1 MLMEGEGSIMV
12 LLDGKMVANKLK
24 EKIKME
30 ISMLDTKP
38 GLAVICIGDDP
49 ASKLYVKLK
58 HKICEELGIYVE
70 EYCFDNNIDEDT
82 ILHLIDELNVS
93 SKIHGIL
100 LQSPVPYHLNILNL
114 FNRISPDKDIDGFNP
129 INAGR
134 LAQGQDSFIPCTPL
148 GIIHI
153 LEEYDIDI
161 EGKNCVVIGRS
172 NIVGRPMAQLL
183 INRNGTVT
191 ICHSKTKNLAD
202 ITKEA
207 DILIVAVGK
216 PKFITEDMV
225 KKGAVVVDVGINR
238 IEDSKSISGDADFDN
253 IKDKC
258 SFVTPV
264 PGGVGP
270 MTIITLMEN
279 LLKAYRNAKGKNI

>member
-1 MLMEGEGSIMV
+1 MV

-24 EKIKME
+24 EKIKLKVNE
-30 ISMLDTKP
+30 LDDKP

-58 HKICEELGIYVE
+58 HKVCEELGIYVE
-70 EYCFDNNIDEDT
+70 EYCFENDVKEENILT
-82 ILHLIDELNVS
+82 LIDKLNS
-93 SKIHGIL
+93 SEKIHGIL

-114 FNRISPDKDIDGFNP
+114 FNKISPEKDIDGFNP
-129 INAGR
+129 INVGR
-134 LAQGQDSFIPCTPL
+134 LAQSQDAFVPCTPL
-148 GIIHI
+148 GVMHI
-153 LEEYDIDI
+153 LEEYGIEI

-191 ICHSKTKNLAD
+191 ICHSKTKDLAN

-207 DILIVAVGK
+207 DILIVAVGR
-216 PKFITEDMV
+216 PNFITADMV
-225 KKGAVVVDVGINR
+225 KDGVVIVDVGINR
-238 IEDSKSISGDADFDN
+238 VEDSKKISGDVDFEN
-253 IKDKC
+253 VKNKC
-258 SFVTPV
+258 SFITPV
-264 PGGVGP
+264 PGGIGP

-279 LLKAYRNAKGKNI
+279 LIKAYNNILEK

>member
-1 MLMEGEGSIMV
+1 MTI
-12 LLDGKMVANKLK
+12 LDGKMVANKLK
-24 EKIKME
+24 EKIKTSIAGLE
-30 ISMLDTKP
+30 NKP

-58 HKICEELGIYVE
+58 HKICQELGIYVE
-70 EYCFDNNIDEDT
+70 EYCFENDVTEEA
-82 ILHLIDELNVS
+82 ILTLIDELNAS
-93 SKIHGIL
+93 EKIHGIL

-114 FNRISPDKDIDGFNP
+114 FNRISPEKDIDGFNP
-129 INAGR
+129 INVGR
-134 LAQGQDSFIPCTPL
+134 LAQGQDAFVPCTPL
-148 GIIHI
+148 GVIHV
-153 LEEYDIDI
+153 LEEYGVEI

-191 ICHSKTKNLAD
+191 ICHSKTNDLAS

-216 PKFITEDMV
+216 PGFITGDMI
-225 KKGAVVVDVGINR
+225 KDGAVIVDVGINR
-238 IEDSKSISGDADFDN
+238 IEASKKISGDVDFESV
-253 IKDKC
+253 KDKC
-258 SFVTPV
+258 AFITPV

-279 LLKAYRNAKGKNI
+279 LLKAYNNIMGND